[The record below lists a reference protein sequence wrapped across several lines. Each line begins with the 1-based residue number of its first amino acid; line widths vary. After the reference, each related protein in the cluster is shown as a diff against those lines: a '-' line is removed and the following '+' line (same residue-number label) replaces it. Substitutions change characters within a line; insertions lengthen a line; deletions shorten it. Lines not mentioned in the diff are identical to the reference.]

1 MKDFVLKEG
10 QLYYVAK
17 ADKKHK
23 LVITKD
29 KIQSIMK
36 ICHEESGHLG
46 INKTMAKV
54 VESYYWI
61 GIVKDVTSYIKH
73 CQECQ
78 HQNKDVTSYIK
89 HCQECQH
96 QNKVIQTYFT
106 SIKYIFICSNVN

>member
-1 MKDFVLKEG
+1 MKDFLLKEE

-17 ADKKHK
+17 VDQKHK

-29 KIQSIMK
+29 KIKSIMK

-46 INKTMAKV
+46 INKTIAKV
-54 VESYYWI
+54 VERYYWI

-78 HQNKDVTSYIK
+78 HQNKTNY
-89 HCQECQH
+89 
-96 QNKVIQTYFT
+96 Y
-106 SIKYIFICSNVN
+106 SNMPRNDISASLQRNLA

>member
-1 MKDFVLKEG
+1 MKDFFLKEE

-17 ADKKHK
+17 VDQKHK

-29 KIQSIMK
+29 KRKSIMK

-46 INKTMAKV
+46 INKTIAKV
-54 VESYYWI
+54 VERYYWI

-78 HQNKDVTSYIK
+78 HQNKVIK
-89 HCQECQH
+89 
-96 QNKVIQTYFT
+96 KYFT

>member
-1 MKDFVLKEG
+1 MKDFFLKEE

-17 ADKKHK
+17 VDQKHK

-29 KIQSIMK
+29 KRKSIMK

-46 INKTMAKV
+46 INKTIAKV
-54 VESYYWI
+54 VERYYWI

-78 HQNKDVTSYIK
+78 HQNK
-89 HCQECQH
+89 
-96 QNKVIQTYFT
+96 VITKYFT
-106 SIKYIFICSNVN
+106 SIKYIFICSNVI